1 MQNTQYRSQTADSRR
16 VLELDKILE
25 MLCAHAAC
33 EQTKQLIRET
43 APATNIREA
52 QKLIDETAAAHSL
65 ANRFGNPGIY
75 RVVDCREL
83 IGRARRQAMLSMG
96 ELLSIA
102 SVLRSARLIVNW
114 KRQAGSEAT
123 ALDTLFEA
131 LDYDHTLESD
141 ICEAIIS
148 EEEISDQASPEL
160 YDIRRRI
167 KNAHQRARE
176 QLERI
181 TRSSTYQKYLQEQII
196 TIRNGRFVV
205 PVRSEHRQEI
215 KGLVHDTS
223 SSGATL
229 FIEPMAV
236 VELNNQI
243 RELEAAQQHEINR
256 ILLEFSGRC
265 AERGEMVLSDV
276 EAIIALDAIFARA
289 RLADQMRAS
298 VPILT
303 ESGETELKRARHPL
317 IEAKKIVPI
326 DIRIGGE
333 FDTLVIT
340 GPNTGGK
347 TVALKTL
354 GLFTLMA
361 RCGLMLPCAD
371 ESRVCFYPSVLADIG
386 DEQSIEQS
394 LSTFSGHMTNIVGI
408 LERADE
414 NTLVLI
420 DELGAGTDP
429 VEGAALAVAII
440 SQLRRQGAKI
450 AATTHYAEI
459 KMYALQTEGVENAS
473 CEFDVATLRPTYR
486 LLIGVPGRSNAF
498 AISGR
503 LGLPVNVIDAARE
516 QVSTEN
522 TQFEDVVSG
531 LEASRQELER
541 EKEIAERYRLEAEQ
555 LRHEAKNIRQELEK
569 RYQKEMEQ
577 ASERARSLVEQ
588 VRFQSGQIMEEL
600 EALKKEKDKQNFSGD
615 VTEAKSTL
623 RRKMRELERSA
634 KPVSEHKAETYRLP
648 RKLKSGDVVYLQ
660 DFGTEGTVISPPDD
674 KDYLTVRAGILTTKV
689 PVGSVRLVDDSK
701 RRVTKDGGYVSTK
714 QVSSQSD
721 RDLSTEIDL
730 RGMDTIEAM
739 IELDRGID
747 AAVLSN
753 IKMITAIHG
762 KGTGALRKAVHQR
775 LRGHKSVRTYRL
787 GTFGEGESGVTIIE
801 LK

>member
-1 MQNTQYRSQTADSRR
+1 MQKAQRCNQPADSRR
-16 VLELDKILE
+16 VLELDKIFE
-25 MLCAHAAC
+25 MLCTHAVC
-33 EQTKQLIRET
+33 EQTKQTIRQISPAET
-43 APATNIREA
+43 IREA
-52 QKLIDETAAAHSL
+52 QQLIDETAAAHSL

-75 RVVDCREL
+75 SVSSCDEL
-83 IGRARRQAMLSMG
+83 IGRAKRQAMLSMG
-96 ELLSIA
+96 ELLLIA
-102 SVLRSARLIVNW
+102 SVLRSARLMINW
-114 KRQAGSEAT
+114 KRQSDSEET
-123 ALDTLFEA
+123 ALDMLFQA
-131 LDYDHTLESD
+131 LDCDQTLESD
-141 ICEAIIS
+141 ISEAIIS
-148 EEEISDQASPEL
+148 EEEISDQASPAL
-160 YDIRRRI
+160 YDIRRKIR
-167 KNAHQRARE
+167 NAHQRARE

-205 PVRSEHRQEI
+205 PVRSEYRQEI

-243 RELEAAQQHEINR
+243 RELESAQQHEITR

-265 AERGEMVLSDV
+265 AERGDMILSNV
-276 EAIIALDAIFARA
+276 ETIIALDAIFARA

-298 VPILT
+298 VPILC
-303 ESGETELKRARHPL
+303 ENGETELKRARHPL
-317 IEAKKIVPI
+317 IDSKQIVPI

-361 RCGLMLPCAD
+361 QCGLMLPCAD
-371 ESRVCFYPSVLADIG
+371 ESRICFYPSVLADIG

-408 LERADE
+408 LERANE

-450 AATTHYAEI
+450 AATTHYSEI
-459 KMYALQTEGVENAS
+459 KMYALQTAGVENAS

-498 AISGR
+498 AISER
-503 LGLPVNVIDAARE
+503 LGLPVDVIDAARA
-516 QVSTEN
+516 QVSSEN
-522 TQFEDVVSG
+522 TRFEDVVSG
-531 LEASRQELER
+531 LEAARQELEH
-541 EKEIAERYRLEAEQ
+541 EKEIAESYRLESEQ
-555 LRHEAKNIRQELEK
+555 LRREAKNIRHELEK
-569 RYQKEMEQ
+569 RYEKEMEQ

-600 EALKKEKDKQNFSGD
+600 ETLKKDKDKQSFSGD
-615 VTEAKSTL
+615 VTEAKATL
-623 RRKMRELERSA
+623 RRRMKELDRA
-634 KPVSEHKAETYRLP
+634 AAPVTQHRAETYRLP
-648 RKLKSGDVVYLQ
+648 RQIKSGDVVYLQ
-660 DFGTEGTVISPPDD
+660 DFGTEGTVVLPPDD
-674 KDYLTVRAGILTTKV
+674 KNYLTVRAGILTTKV
-689 PVGSVRLVDDSK
+689 PLASVRLVDDK
-701 RRVTKDGGYVSTK
+701 ARRITKDGGSVSTK
-714 QVSSQSD
+714 QARSQSM
-721 RDLSTEIDL
+721 RDVATELDM
-730 RGMDTIEAM
+730 RGMDTIEALM
-739 IELDRGID
+739 ELDRGID
-747 AAVLSN
+747 AAILSN
-753 IKMITAIHG
+753 VKTLTVIHG

-775 LRGHKSVRTYRL
+775 LRSHKSVRTYRL
-787 GTFGEGESGVTIIE
+787 GVFGEGESGVTVVE

>member
-1 MQNTQYRSQTADSRR
+1 MQNQQYRAQTADSRK

-25 MLCAHAAC
+25 MLCAHAVC
-33 EQTKQLIRET
+33 EQTKQTIRT
-43 APATNIREA
+43 MSPAATIREA
-52 QKLIDETAAAHSL
+52 QHLINETSSAHSL

-75 RVVDCREL
+75 RVVPCEEL
-83 IGRARRQAMLSMG
+83 IGRAKRQAMLSMG

-102 SVLRSARLIVNW
+102 SVLRSARLMINW
-114 KRQAGSEAT
+114 KRQSESEIT
-123 ALDTLFEA
+123 ALDMLFES
-131 LDYDHTLESD
+131 LDYDHTLEND
-141 ICEAIIS
+141 ISEAIIS
-148 EEEISDQASPEL
+148 EEEISDQASPAL
-160 YDIRRRI
+160 YDIRRKIRG
-167 KNAHQRARE
+167 AHQRARE

-265 AERGEMVLSDV
+265 AERGDMILANV
-276 EAIIALDAIFARA
+276 ETIIALDAIFARA
-289 RLADQMRAS
+289 KLADQMRAS
-298 VPILT
+298 VPILV
-303 ESGETELKRARHPL
+303 EEGETELKRARHPL
-317 IEAKKIVPI
+317 IDAKKIVPI
-326 DIRIGGE
+326 DISIGGE

-347 TVALKTL
+347 TVAIKTL

-361 RCGLMLPCAD
+361 KCGLMLPCAD
-371 ESRVCFYPSVLADIG
+371 ESRVCFYPNVLADIG

-408 LERADE
+408 LERANE

-473 CEFDVATLRPTYR
+473 CEFDVATLKPTYR

-503 LGLPVNVIDAARE
+503 IGLPADVIDAARV
-516 QVSTEN
+516 QVSTDN
-522 TQFEDVVSG
+522 TRFEDVVSG
-531 LEASRQELER
+531 LEEARQELER
-541 EKEIAERYRLEAEQ
+541 EKEIAERYRLEAQQ

-569 RYQKEMEQ
+569 RYEKEMEQ
-577 ASERARSLVEQ
+577 ASERARSIVEQ
-588 VRFQSGQIMEEL
+588 VRFQSGKIMEEL
-600 EALKKEKDKQNFSGD
+600 EALKKDKDKQNFSGD
-615 VTEAKSTL
+615 VTSAKTVL
-623 RRKMRELERSA
+623 RRKMKELERSA
-634 KPVSEHKAETYRLP
+634 SPVSKHKTEAYVLP

-660 DFGTEGTVISPPDD
+660 DFGTEGTVVAPPDN
-674 KDYLTVRAGILTTKV
+674 KDCLTVRAGILTTKV
-689 PVGSVRLVDDSK
+689 PVSSVRLVDDSK

-714 QVSSQSD
+714 QARSQTV
-721 RDLSTEIDL
+721 RDVATEVDL

-739 IELDRGID
+739 IELDRSVD

-753 IKMITAIHG
+753 VKVLTAIHG
-762 KGTGALRKAVHQR
+762 KGTGVLRKAVHQR
-775 LRGHKSVRTYRL
+775 LRGHRSVRTYRL
-787 GTFGEGESGVTIIE
+787 GVFGEGESGVTIIE